1 MSVSL
6 EKKSHAEGHA
16 PVEKLEFVSIN
27 LSWGARSRFGTEFDL
42 DLSCFLLNGDG
53 KVGAETD
60 FVFYNNPASACGSSV
75 YSGDNRVGEWHEL
88 DSETINID
96 LPKLK
101 DEVERAVIV
110 ATIHEADKRNQVFGF
125 VSDSRVEVINRK
137 NSKLLAAYNLG
148 EAFRDEA
155 AVIICEFFRSGKGW
169 KFRSLNREYM
179 GDLSEIA
186 KNFGIELD

>member
-6 EKKSHAEGHA
+6 EKKSPAESHAL
-16 PVEKLEFVSIN
+16 VEKLEFVSIN
-27 LSWGARSRFGTEFDL
+27 LSWGARGRFGNEFDL

-53 KVGAETD
+53 KTSAEKD
-60 FVFYNNPASACGSSV
+60 FVFYNNPVSACGSAI
-75 YSGDNRVGEWHEL
+75 YSGDNRIGEWHER

-101 DEVERAVIV
+101 AEVARVVIA
-110 ATIHEADKRNQVFGF
+110 ATIHEADKRSQVFGF
-125 VSDSRVEVINRK
+125 VRDSRVEVLNRK

-148 EAFRDEA
+148 EAFRDET
-155 AVIICEFFRSGKGW
+155 AVIICEFYRTGQSW
-169 KFRSLNREYM
+169 KFRSLDRENM
-179 GDLSEIA
+179 ADLSEIA

>member
-1 MSVSL
+1 MSL
-6 EKKSHAEGHA
+6 
-16 PVEKLEFVSIN
+16 I
-27 LSWGARSRFGTEFDL
+27 
-42 DLSCFLLNGDG
+42 
-53 KVGAETD
+53 
-60 FVFYNNPASACGSSV
+60 
-75 YSGDNRVGEWHEL
+75 
-88 DSETINID
+88 
-96 LPKLK
+96 PKLK